1 MGRVDFGIGVVGALL
16 LMHSAVS
23 TIEYR
28 SALKIREEDFTYP
41 PIQVVVEVAVS
52 LLLFLWAA
60 LKVPGSFLPI
70 LPDAEANRVTM
81 LCANLDFM
89 TFNHRG
95 KLFEP
100 EVGEAKFS

>member
-1 MGRVDFGIGVVGALL
+1 MFKYHLESCSFLEIFIFVFVFAD
-16 LMHSAVS
+16 
-23 TIEYR
+23 R